1 MGEPRVRRAKGAE
14 RIAEVLAAAEAL
26 LGRRGVEGM
35 SLRAVADEV
44 GISVGNLQYY
54 FPTRAALLDAVFE
67 HQAKVFNEEFAAL
80 LDPDDGPREQLETLV
95 DYWLGEQYTLGQSL
109 FWHLW
114 AISPHDEDARRIM
127 ERVYGATATQ
137 MSAWLREIHPALS
150 RGDALR
156 RAGAITSLIEGSGLF
171 VGYGREP
178 RREHLTLQAEIRL
191 DVFAIVDRPPT
202 TRPRK

>member
-1 MGEPRVRRAKGAE
+1 VSEPRVRRAKGAE

-67 HQAKVFNEEFAAL
+67 HQAGMFNEEFAAIVIPT
-80 LDPDDGPREQLETLV
+80 DEPRAQFESLV
-95 DYWLGEQYTLGQSL
+95 DYWLGVQHTLGQSL

-114 AISPHDEDARRIM
+114 AISPHDETARKIMDRIY
-127 ERVYGATATQ
+127 RATATQ
-137 MSAWLREIHPALS
+137 MSGWLREIHPALS
-150 RGDALR
+150 RGEAVR
-156 RAGAITSLIEGSGLF
+156 RAAAITTLIEGSGLF
-171 VGYGREP
+171 VGYGRKP
-178 RREHLTLQAEIRL
+178 RRELVTLQTEIRL
-191 DVFAIVDRPPT
+191 DVFAIVDRAP